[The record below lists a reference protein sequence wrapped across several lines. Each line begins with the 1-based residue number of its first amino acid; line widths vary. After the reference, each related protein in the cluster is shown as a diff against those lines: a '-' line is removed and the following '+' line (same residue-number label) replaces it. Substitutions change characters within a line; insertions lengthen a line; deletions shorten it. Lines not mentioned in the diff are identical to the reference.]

1 MLIKLGL
8 SVKAD
13 IKNKK
18 LIPDVLIS
26 CTPPQTLLRKLGKL
40 DFQVRSSS
48 VMFSDKV
55 WCFCGDNNS
64 GGSEQLDQTLCG
76 LISLL

>member
-55 WCFCGDNNS
+55 
-64 GGSEQLDQTLCG
+64 
-76 LISLL
+76 